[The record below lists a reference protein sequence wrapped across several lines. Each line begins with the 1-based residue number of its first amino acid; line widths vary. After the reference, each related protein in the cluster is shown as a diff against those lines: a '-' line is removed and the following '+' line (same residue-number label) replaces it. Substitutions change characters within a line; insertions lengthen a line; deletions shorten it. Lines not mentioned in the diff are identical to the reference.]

1 MRCRQ
6 EFSFRASC
14 SFGFSLTKG
23 MINNLHSKLY
33 VKSMPIEIFKK
44 QSRRHV
50 TLSGEVPGVSRV
62 VVLLGPKPQP
72 IHHFVPQ
79 SLNHLQFAV
88 PYCSSLEFF
97 AYPHSSLERNP
108 YHESSSLASLA
119 DPQLF
124 RFLFSFISHLST
136 RGNPSY
142 IQSQANAIRPI
153 NHRSDW
159 RILNHHTFL
168 HTAYTHT

>member
-14 SFGFSLTKG
+14 SFGFSLTKI
-23 MINNLHSKLY
+23 MIEYLHSKLY
-33 VKSMPIEIFKK
+33 FKSMPIEIFKK

-62 VVLLGPKPQP
+62 VVLLGPKSSADP
-72 IHHFVPQ
+72 
-79 SLNHLQFAV
+79 SLCSPKFEPFAV
-88 PYCSSLEFF
+88 PFCSSLEFF

-159 RILNHHTFL
+159 RILKHHTGL